1 MPDITKYKQV
11 MASNSAVV
19 DILNDLILINNDRV
33 EGYKKSTDETDS
45 SDTDLRSLYSNLADH
60 SREIASELKREV
72 TALGGE
78 PATGTMVSG
87 KLYRT
92 WMDVKSAFS
101 SDGRKT
107 SLENS
112 EFGEDAAQK
121 AYETALASDELTPDL
136 RSLITRQ
143 KAILKDGHDTIKR
156 LRDSARMSQ

>member
-1 MPDITKYKQV
+1 
-11 MASNSAVV
+11 MASNSEVV
-19 DILNDLILINNDRV
+19 DILNDLILINNDRI
-33 EGYKKSTDETDS
+33 EGYKKATDETDG

-60 SREIASELKREV
+60 SRSIVSELTSEV

-121 AYETALASDELTPDL
+121 AYETALQSDELTADL
-136 RSLITRQ
+136 RVLVTRQ
-143 KAILKDGHDTIKR
+143 KAILKEGHDTIKR
-156 LRDSARMSQ
+156 LRDSAKVAH

>member
-1 MPDITKYKQV
+1 
-11 MASNSAVV
+11 MANSEVIE
-19 DILNDLILINNDRV
+19 ILNDLILINNDRI
-33 EGYKKSTDETDS
+33 EGYKKASDETDA

-60 SREIASELKREV
+60 SRSNVSELSGEV
-72 TALGGE
+72 TSLGGE
-78 PATGTMVSG
+78 PVTGTMISG

-101 SDGRKT
+101 NDGRKT

-121 AYETALASDELTPDL
+121 AYETALKSDELAPDL
-136 RSLITRQ
+136 RALIMRQ

-156 LRDSARMSQ
+156 LRDSAKVAH

>member
-1 MPDITKYKQV
+1 
-11 MASNSAVV
+11 MANNSEVIE
-19 DILNDLILINNDRV
+19 ILNDLILINNDRI
-33 EGYKKSTDETDS
+33 EGYKKSTDETDA

-60 SREIASELKREV
+60 SRSNVSELTSEV
-72 TALGGE
+72 TSLGGE
-78 PATGTMVSG
+78 PATGTMISG

-121 AYETALASDELTPDL
+121 AYETALKSDELTPDL

-156 LRDSARMSQ
+156 LRDSQNVTH

>member
-1 MPDITKYKQV
+1 
-11 MASNSAVV
+11 MATNSEIAEV
-19 DILNDLILINNDRV
+19 INDLILINNDRI
-33 EGYKKSTDETDS
+33 EGYKKASDETDS
-45 SDTDLRSLYSNLADH
+45 SDSDLRTLYSELSEH
-60 SREIASELKREV
+60 SRSNVSELTTV
-72 TALGGE
+72 VNSLGE
-78 PATGTMVSG
+78 QPATGTMISG

-121 AYETALASDELTPDL
+121 AYETALKSEDLTADL

-143 KAILKDGHDTIKR
+143 KATLREDHDTVKR
-156 LRDSARMSQ
+156 LRDAAKAVH